1 MEMRPRNDDAAA
13 VQPGAKVVRINH
25 ENKQLWV
32 VQQVHES
39 NGHAFISNECGGAI
53 NTSILNLEVKESAPP
68 NFKPRGDGLAGR
80 SAPAARSAP
89 ARPRKTNAE
98 VSREVERVMAAR
110 NSYEVLALSPEAI
123 DLESDRD
130 PIMRERRKELRM
142 LVHPDRGGTDEAMQK
157 VHAACEELFMEIHD
171 RDVNIAYETSCRG
184 RVSFLKSRPLEVGD
198 VVYYLK
204 TKSGDYPKAVVCKVN
219 GNGDIFDVIVDWY
232 PDRPRLCETV
242 RHQDLSPTQRQQA
255 VSPSPSPSPE
265 VSDDEAAP
273 ALPSPEPS
281 DDDDDAPTSPE
292 RRLAKRPA
300 ENRLVPRPKRPK
312 SVRSLIWQW
321 RQSRKQAG
329 VFEDLQERFE
339 KIVADASDAE
349 RERLTKQKAM
359 QDGFRICL
367 KQAGL
372 ADDCLKDLDA
382 ELAWSDPTR
391 GINVMLLCGGM
402 GACLLAMYNVGLPV
416 QMVMNWETNVEA
428 RSVLEVNCRKRG
440 IRVETGVPRNA
451 PLAVERPPASSEPV
465 EGNVELSTAQDI
477 SRSYDVVSA
486 TGPCQDVSRANNGKL
501 GFDGPHSAP
510 HFYVPTMI
518 QRVLMINPRAQV
530 LVENVIKEAEHQR
543 RFNAMYGLPHVR
555 VGTDGAEAAN
565 TRPRALQTTMPPVDE
580 RPRGYATFQ
589 DALDALYGRG
599 VYEALVGR
607 IPCLKASTR
616 PTSAVKMNC
625 ATGDEEGL
633 VIEEALLL
641 MGFPVDWFE
650 GCDLEEDAMW
660 RLLGNSINVGDLE
673 LFYKSLLRVHKARH
687 GRNVAAE
694 REDAIRAFR
703 RGRTPNW

>member
-1 MEMRPRNDDAAA
+1 MEMRPRNDNAAA

-300 ENRLVPRPKRPK
+300 ETRLVPRPKRPK

-510 HFYVPTMI
+510 HFYAPTMI
-518 QRVLMINPRAQV
+518 QRVLTINPRAQV

-555 VGTDGAEAAN
+555 VGTDGAAAAN

-650 GCDLEEDAMW
+650 GCELEEDAMW

-673 LFYKSLLRVHKARH
+673 LFYKSLLRVHGARH
-687 GRNVAAE
+687 GRDVAKE

-703 RGRTPNW
+703 EAHGF

>member
-1 MEMRPRNDDAAA
+1 MYLRPRNDNAAA

-25 ENKQLWV
+25 ENKQIWV

-300 ENRLVPRPKRPK
+300 ETRLVPRPKRPK

-510 HFYVPTMI
+510 HFYAPTMI
-518 QRVLMINPRAQV
+518 QRVLTINPRAQV

-555 VGTDGAEAAN
+555 VGTDGAAAAN

-650 GCDLEEDAMW
+650 GCELEEDAMW

-687 GRNVAAE
+687 GRDVAKE

-703 RGRTPNW
+703 EAHGF

>member
-1 MEMRPRNDDAAA
+1 MRPRNDNAAA

-171 RDVNIAYETSCRG
+171 RDVTIAYETSCRG

-300 ENRLVPRPKRPK
+300 ETRLVPRPKRPK

-510 HFYVPTMI
+510 HFYAPTMI
-518 QRVLMINPRAQV
+518 QRVLTINPRAQV

-555 VGTDGAEAAN
+555 VGTDGAAAAN

-599 VYEALVGR
+599 VYEALVDR

-687 GRNVAAE
+687 GRDVAKE

-703 RGRTPNW
+703 EAHGF

>member
-1 MEMRPRNDDAAA
+1 MEMRPRNDNAAA

-300 ENRLVPRPKRPK
+300 ETRLVPRPKRPK

-510 HFYVPTMI
+510 HFYAPTMI
-518 QRVLMINPRAQV
+518 QRVLTINPRAQV

-555 VGTDGAEAAN
+555 VGTDGAAAAN

-673 LFYKSLLRVHKARH
+673 LFYKSLLRVHGARH
-687 GRNVAAE
+687 GRDVAKE

-703 RGRTPNW
+703 EAHGF

>member
-1 MEMRPRNDDAAA
+1 
-13 VQPGAKVVRINH
+13 
-25 ENKQLWV
+25 
-32 VQQVHES
+32 
-39 NGHAFISNECGGAI
+39 
-53 NTSILNLEVKESAPP
+53 
-68 NFKPRGDGLAGR
+68 
-80 SAPAARSAP
+80 
-89 ARPRKTNAE
+89 
-98 VSREVERVMAAR
+98 
-110 NSYEVLALSPEAI
+110 
-123 DLESDRD
+123 
-130 PIMRERRKELRM
+130 M

-300 ENRLVPRPKRPK
+300 ETRLVPRPKRPK

-518 QRVLMINPRAQV
+518 QRALMINPRAQV

-599 VYEALVGR
+599 VYEALVDR

-650 GCDLEEDAMW
+650 GCELEEDAMW

-687 GRNVAAE
+687 GRDVAAE
-694 REDAIRAFR
+694 REEAIQAFR
-703 RGRTPNW
+703 AKRGF

>member
-1 MEMRPRNDDAAA
+1 MYLRPRNDNAAA

-32 VQQVHES
+32 VQQVYES

-300 ENRLVPRPKRPK
+300 ETRLVPRPKRPK

-510 HFYVPTMI
+510 HFYAPTMI
-518 QRVLMINPRAQV
+518 QRVLTINPRAQV

-555 VGTDGAEAAN
+555 VGTDGAAAAN

-687 GRNVAAE
+687 GRDVAKE

-703 RGRTPNW
+703 EAHGF

>member
-1 MEMRPRNDDAAA
+1 MDLRPRNDNAAA

-25 ENKQLWV
+25 ENKQIWV

-300 ENRLVPRPKRPK
+300 ETRLVPRPKRPK

-510 HFYVPTMI
+510 HFYAPTMI
-518 QRVLMINPRAQV
+518 QRVLTINPRAQV

-555 VGTDGAEAAN
+555 VGTDGAAAAN

-650 GCDLEEDAMW
+650 GCELEEDAMW

-687 GRNVAAE
+687 GRDVAKE

-703 RGRTPNW
+703 EAHGF

>member
-1 MEMRPRNDDAAA
+1 MDLRPRNDNAAA

-171 RDVNIAYETSCRG
+171 RDVTIAYETSCRG

-300 ENRLVPRPKRPK
+300 ETRLVPRPKRPK

-510 HFYVPTMI
+510 HFYAPTMI
-518 QRVLMINPRAQV
+518 QRVLTINPRAQV

-555 VGTDGAEAAN
+555 VGTDGAAAAN

-599 VYEALVGR
+599 VYEALVDR

-650 GCDLEEDAMW
+650 GCELEEDAMW

-687 GRNVAAE
+687 GRDVAAE
-694 REDAIRAFR
+694 REEAIQAFR
-703 RGRTPNW
+703 AKRGF

>member
-1 MEMRPRNDDAAA
+1 MDLRPRNDNAAA

-300 ENRLVPRPKRPK
+300 ETRLVPRPKRPK

-510 HFYVPTMI
+510 HFYAPTMI
-518 QRVLMINPRAQV
+518 QRVLTINPRAQV

-555 VGTDGAEAAN
+555 VGTDGAAAAN

-650 GCDLEEDAMW
+650 GCELEEDAMW

-687 GRNVAAE
+687 GRDVAKE

-703 RGRTPNW
+703 EAHGF

>member
-1 MEMRPRNDDAAA
+1 
-13 VQPGAKVVRINH
+13 
-25 ENKQLWV
+25 
-32 VQQVHES
+32 
-39 NGHAFISNECGGAI
+39 
-53 NTSILNLEVKESAPP
+53 
-68 NFKPRGDGLAGR
+68 
-80 SAPAARSAP
+80 
-89 ARPRKTNAE
+89 
-98 VSREVERVMAAR
+98 
-110 NSYEVLALSPEAI
+110 
-123 DLESDRD
+123 
-130 PIMRERRKELRM
+130 M

-300 ENRLVPRPKRPK
+300 ETRLVPRPKRPK

-510 HFYVPTMI
+510 HFYAPTMI
-518 QRVLMINPRAQV
+518 QRVLTINPRAQV

-543 RFNAMYGLPHVR
+543 RFNGMYGLPHVR
-555 VGTDGAEAAN
+555 VGTDGAAAAN

-599 VYEALVGR
+599 VYEALVDR

-687 GRNVAAE
+687 GRDVAAE
-694 REDAIRAFR
+694 REEAIQAFR
-703 RGRTPNW
+703 AKRGF

>member
-1 MEMRPRNDDAAA
+1 MRPRNDNAAA

-171 RDVNIAYETSCRG
+171 RDVTIAYETSCRG

-300 ENRLVPRPKRPK
+300 ETRLVPRPKRPK

-510 HFYVPTMI
+510 HFYAPTMI
-518 QRVLMINPRAQV
+518 QRVLTINPRAQV

-555 VGTDGAEAAN
+555 VGTDGAAAAN

-687 GRNVAAE
+687 GRDVAKE

-703 RGRTPNW
+703 EAHGF